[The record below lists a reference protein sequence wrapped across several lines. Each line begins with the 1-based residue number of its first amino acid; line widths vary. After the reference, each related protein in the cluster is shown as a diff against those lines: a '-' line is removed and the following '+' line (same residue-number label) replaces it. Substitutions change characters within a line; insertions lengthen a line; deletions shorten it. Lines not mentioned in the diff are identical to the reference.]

1 MRRSTVGNNNSE
13 ETFVR
18 RSTVVKK
25 DTASRDIVHGS
36 SRSEINGETIMRRS
50 TVGKTDNSAIFD
62 VDRAEKRGFQHVY
75 KSRNTSS
82 SCRVQVAYNL
92 SGQYGYPR
100 SKQAMK
106 RDKAKKKK
114 IDCLQTISSSPRHA
128 LCKAFFLSSRPIFY
142 SGTLDTTAILP
153 GNVGN
158 SIVLTVAE
166 NLQVV
171 DTISGARL
179 ESACGD
185 TVFTLIPRQAAI
197 NKLTHVHKT
206 IISLY
211 ALEDANKTIISLYAL
226 EICRTRDSCRAET
239 GRYAYFQSKISPLL
253 VITHGLLPM

>member
-1 MRRSTVGNNNSE
+1 MDFFLPLMSTLVQQGDISGFFSTSNVVTCTRWCLPPLLRCAKTQRHLREFSASVAQTSSKNMFFRNALQKFLCIICHLIVSGRWRINA

-36 SRSEINGETIMRRS
+36 SRSKINGETIMRRS

-92 SGQYGYPR
+92 SGQYGYPW

-114 IDCLQTISSSPRHA
+114 IDCLRPFLHHHGMHCAKPSSWA
-128 LCKAFFLSSRPIFY
+128 VDLSS
-142 SGTLDTTAILP
+142 
-153 GNVGN
+153 
-158 SIVLTVAE
+158 IVEHWTQ
-166 NLQVV
+166 LQ
-171 DTISGARL
+171 S
-179 ESACGD
+179 
-185 TVFTLIPRQAAI
+185 
-197 NKLTHVHKT
+197 
-206 IISLY
+206 
-211 ALEDANKTIISLYAL
+211 
-226 EICRTRDSCRAET
+226 
-239 GRYAYFQSKISPLL
+239 FQVMW
-253 VITHGLLPM
+253 VIQLF